1 MPNPART
8 IYLDPWGGH
17 PPDDGCNVA
26 PSCLRC
32 PLERCKYD
40 YGSPAAMN
48 RARRR
53 TAMVELVRSG
63 HTQGEA
69 AELAGVSIR
78 TVRRAIQAEP

>member
-1 MPNPART
+1 
-8 IYLDPWGGH
+8 
-17 PPDDGCNVA
+17 
-26 PSCLRC
+26 
-32 PLERCKYD
+32 
-40 YGSPAAMN
+40 MN